1 MQSVRRGYLFAIL
14 AYVLWGVFPLYF
26 KALRPAGPFEILA
39 HRIVWSLVFVAL
51 LLTVVRQWREIAPL
65 LKRPRTVGGI
75 SLAAAFIAVNW
86 AVYIYGVNSGH
97 VVETSLGYFI
107 NPLVTVL
114 LGVLVL
120 RERLRWTQWAALGI
134 GAVAVVVLTVDY
146 GRPPWI
152 ALALAGSFGTY
163 GFIKKRLGLPAA
175 HGLLMESGVLT
186 VPALVY
192 LVVLA
197 GSGSSTFT
205 GVSVAHT
212 LMLVASGVAT
222 AVPLLLFA
230 GAANRIPLT
239 GLGITQ
245 YLAPTLQFALGVLL
259 FHEAMPAARLAGFG
273 LVWCALVIFTWDA
286 LRAAATTRRAEA
298 TGTPAE
304 ELAGANRS

>member
-1 MQSVRRGYLFAIL
+1 VHPLRRGYLFAIL

-26 KALRPAGPFEILA
+26 KALRPATPFEILA

-51 LLTVVRQWREIAPL
+51 LLVVLRQWREIAAL
-65 LKRPRTVGGI
+65 VRKPRTLGGI
-75 SLAAAFIAVNW
+75 ALAAMFIAVNW
-86 AVYIYGVNSGH
+86 GVYIYGVNSNH

-120 RERLRWTQWAALGI
+120 RERLRAAQWVAVGI
-134 GAVAVVVLTVDY
+134 GALAVAVLTVDY
-146 GRPPWI
+146 GRLPWI
-152 ALALAGSFGTY
+152 ALALAGSFGLY
-163 GFIKKRLGLPAA
+163 GFIKTRLGLPAA

-186 VPALVY
+186 IPALAYVA
-192 LVVLA
+192 VITVQ
-197 GSGSSTFT
+197 GTSTFT
-205 GVSVAHT
+205 SVSVWHT
-212 LMLVASGVAT
+212 LLILSSGVAT

-259 FHEAMPAARLAGFG
+259 FHESMPPARLAGFG
-273 LVWCALVIFTWDA
+273 LVWCALVIFSYDA
-286 LRAAATTRRAEA
+286 LRATAAARRASTA
-298 TGTPAE
+298 AAPAE
-304 ELAGANRS
+304 MLKV

>member
-1 MQSVRRGYLFAIL
+1 
-14 AYVLWGVFPLYF
+14 
-26 KALRPAGPFEILA
+26 
-39 HRIVWSLVFVAL
+39 
-51 LLTVVRQWREIAPL
+51 
-65 LKRPRTVGGI
+65 
-75 SLAAAFIAVNW
+75 
-86 AVYIYGVNSGH
+86 
-97 VVETSLGYFI
+97 
-107 NPLVTVL
+107 
-114 LGVLVL
+114 L

-134 GAVAVVVLTVDY
+134 GAVSVVVLTVDY

-222 AVPLLLFA
+222 AVPLLL
-230 GAANRIPLT
+230 
-239 GLGITQ
+239 
-245 YLAPTLQFALGVLL
+245 
-259 FHEAMPAARLAGFG
+259 
-273 LVWCALVIFTWDA
+273 
-286 LRAAATTRRAEA
+286 
-298 TGTPAE
+298 
-304 ELAGANRS
+304 